1 MVSQELIANF
11 AGKENMCR
19 SHIQMIVLCSVL
31 HLLVDGLCVCCL
43 YLMASLLSVPHL
55 VGVFLTYN
63 LLAFLTQPLMG
74 LWADKMERK
83 HWMLLVSVVL
93 LTMAVLSTSIV
104 INLGFST
111 WGAVVVAVLLGMG
124 NSLFHVWGG
133 KQVVVKTGND
143 IRALGTFVSTG
154 AFGLAI
160 GMVFFSWSLL
170 YVILLSVCFLSTAYM
185 HLDLRTNAAIAVD
198 KAVDYHFSKLFV
210 ALSLVVLMLV
220 VMLRSLVGESF
231 TGGLS
236 KNSGFILLIGL
247 LSMLGKMAGGWLARS
262 LGIVRMLVL
271 VVLLTILCW
280 VFRSQ
285 GMMIILIG
293 LFAVNCTMPVTLY
306 LANVVLPQREGLAFG
321 LLAAALIPGYLL
333 AVFSL

>member
-1 MVSQELIANF
+1 
-11 AGKENMCR
+11 MCR

-43 YLMASLLSVPHL
+43 YLIASLLSMTHL
-55 VGVFLTYN
+55 VSVFLIYN
-63 LLAFLTQPLMG
+63 ILAFLTQPLTG
-74 LWADKMERK
+74 LWADRMERK

-93 LTMAVLSTSIV
+93 LTMAVLATSIV
-104 INLGFST
+104 TNLDFST
-111 WGAVVVAVLLGMG
+111 WGVVVVAVLLGMG

-133 KQVVVKTGND
+133 KQVVAKTGND
-143 IRALGTFVSTG
+143 MRALGTFVSTG

-170 YVILLSVCFLSTAYM
+170 YVVLLSVCFLSTAYM
-185 HLDLRTNAAIAVD
+185 HLDLKVDAATAVD
-198 KAVDYHFSKLFV
+198 KVADSHFSKLFV
-210 ALSLVVLMLV
+210 VLSLVVLMMV

-236 KNSGFILLIGL
+236 KSSGFVLLIGL

-262 LGIVRMLVL
+262 LGIVRMLVF
-271 VVLLTILCW
+271 VVLLTVLCW
-280 VFRSQ
+280 AFKSQ
-285 GMMIILIG
+285 GMTMILIG

-333 AVFSL
+333 VVV